1 MEMEK
6 SFRVRLDRDAVVER
20 LCDDAMLTRLLPGD
34 TEIVEREGDRRTTRT
49 HYSALGREGVATFH
63 FDTLLDGNMRFE
75 KVCDGRIWKRL
86 TGSVEV
92 DEDGSGSRI
101 TIRMEGRTKPLVPEM
116 AIKVP
121 LDEQMRSMTKALREA
136 LDG

>member
-20 LCDDAMLTRLLPGD
+20 LCDDATLTRLLPGD

-49 HYSALGREGVATFH
+49 HYSALGREGIATFH

-101 TIRMEGRTKPLVPEM
+101 PIRMEGRTKPLVPEM